1 MEELIVAV
9 EDVKPQ
15 GEHDLSFLD
24 SKFPLFGF
32 MRDSKK
38 QPKMYLWQGIADAI
52 AYSRKLKKYVV
63 MDLKVVNNLSD
74 YWQSKTDLC
83 GKHLHQCLVYAKL
96 LQLHMKLDY
105 LPPSLIVVVH
115 RATGKEG
122 YFLLF
127 KDYPD
132 ECKERLNDY
141 EWFKTPK
148 VKRRPLKI
156 EPNAHLETNNL
167 FRQHIKGLRAAS
179 LKPEIPL
186 RKIFKETAT
195 VEDLLKALGYDSLQL
210 V

>member
-1 MEELIVAV
+1 MAELIVAV
-9 EDVKPQ
+9 EDAKSQ

-32 MRDSKK
+32 MRDSNK

-52 AYSRKLKKYVV
+52 AYSRKLEKYVV
-63 MDLKVVNNLSD
+63 VDLKVVDDLSD
-74 YWQSKTDLC
+74 YWKSKTDLC

-122 YFLLF
+122 YFLMF

-148 VKRRPLKI
+148 VKGHPLKI
-156 EPNAHLETNNL
+156 ERNTHLETENL
-167 FRQHIKGLRAAS
+167 FREHIKGLRAAS
-179 LKPEIPL
+179 FKPEIPL

-195 VEDLLKALGYDSLQL
+195 VKDLLKALGYDSLQL

>member
-9 EDVKPQ
+9 EDVKLQ

-32 MRDSKK
+32 MRDSEK
-38 QPKMYLWQGIADAI
+38 QPKMYLWQGVADAI

-63 MDLKVVNNLSD
+63 VELKVVNNLSY
-74 YWQSKTDLC
+74 YWEKKYDLC

-96 LQLHMKLDY
+96 LQLHMKLPY
-105 LPPSLIVVVH
+105 LPPSLIVVIH
-115 RATGKEG
+115 QATGKEV
-122 YFLLF
+122 YFPLF

-132 ECKERLNDY
+132 ECKERLNEY
-141 EWFKTPK
+141 EWFKTPR

-156 EPNAHLETNNL
+156 ETTRLESKKLLCDQMNGVTGVSINL
-167 FRQHIKGLRAAS
+167 Q
-179 LKPEIPL
+179 EPL
-186 RKIFKETAT
+186 REIFKETAT
-195 VEDLLKALGYDSLQL
+195 VKDLLKALGYDSLEL

>member
-1 MEELIVAV
+1 MKELIVAV

-15 GEHDLSFLD
+15 GKHDLSFLD

-32 MRDSKK
+32 MRESKK

-52 AYSRKLKKYVV
+52 AYSRKLEKYVV
-63 MDLKVVNNLSD
+63 ADLKVVNHLSD

-141 EWFKTPK
+141 ERFKTPK
-148 VKRRPLKI
+148 VKRHPLKI
-156 EPNAHLETNNL
+156 SPNAHLETDNL
-167 FRQHIKGLRAAS
+167 FRDHIKRLRAAS
-179 LKPEIPL
+179 LKPETPL

>member
-1 MEELIVAV
+1 MGELIVAV
-9 EDVKPQ
+9 EDVKPR
-15 GEHDLSFLD
+15 GERDLSFLD

-38 QPKMYLWQGIADAI
+38 EPKMYLWQGIADAI
-52 AYSRKLKKYVV
+52 AYSRKLEKYVV
-63 MDLKVVNNLSD
+63 VDLKVVNDLSD
-74 YWQSKTDLC
+74 YWKKKTYIC
-83 GKHLHQCLVYAKL
+83 GQHLHQCLVYAKL
-96 LQLHMKLDY
+96 LQLHMNLDY

-122 YFLLF
+122 FFLLF

-148 VKRRPLKI
+148 VKRRPLKL
-156 EPNAHLETNNL
+156 EPNAHLETKNL
-167 FRQHIKGLRAAS
+167 FREHIKGLRAVS
-179 LKPEIPL
+179 VKPEIPL
-186 RKIFKETAT
+186 TKIFKESAT
-195 VEDLLKALGYDSLQL
+195 VKDLLKALGYDSLQL